1 MAGMKVCPICGK
13 DFYDGSKSHTKNTC
27 SIKCRDAYYY
37 QSPEKKFKRDVQTR
51 LANMKSQHGIEFDS
65 EAIERIKADLKFGK
79 CKICG
84 KERQEGEKDFHID
97 HDHITGEYRGVLCLQ
112 CNHALGNIQ
121 DSPLHA
127 IALCEYL
134 IEKNARGIDFRD
146 DFWGGWIVDKAQ
158 KLIETIY
165 GAE

>member
-27 SIKCRDAYYY
+27 SIKCRDALYY
-37 QSPEKKFKRDVQTR
+37 QDEDRKLDRSIQMR
-51 LANMKSQHGIEFDS
+51 LMVLKNTYGVEFDKTTKK
-65 EAIERIKADLKFGK
+65 RIRADLKTGK

-84 KERQEGEKDFHID
+84 RKRQEGEKDFHID
-97 HDHITGEYRGVLCLQ
+97 HDHITGEYRGILCLQ

-127 IALCEYL
+127 IGLCKYL
-134 IEKNARGIDFRD
+134 IEQSARGIDFTKE
-146 DFWGGWIVDKAQ
+146 FWGSWIADEAKKV
-158 KLIETIY
+158 IELCV

>member
-13 DFYDGSKSHTKNTC
+13 DFYDGSKNHTKNTC
-27 SIKCRDAYYY
+27 SNKCRDALLY
-37 QSPEKKFKRDVQTR
+37 QDEDKKFYRSVQMR
-51 LANMKSQHGIEFDS
+51 LAVMKRSYGIEFDKQT
-65 EAIERIKADLKFGK
+65 IKQIKADLKVGK
-79 CKICG
+79 CSICG
-84 KERQEGEKDFHID
+84 REREEGEKDFHID
-97 HDHITGEYRGVLCLQ
+97 HDHITGKYRGILCPQ
-112 CNHALGNIQ
+112 CNYALGNIQ

-134 IEKNARGIDFRD
+134 IEKNARGIDFRG

-158 KLIETIY
+158 ELIETIY